1 MKKVWKEPNPPKPVI
16 ETDEYGACSSK
27 SVINSMMLPNETP
40 SRSSTTEMDDAA
52 IAQLMQAEFDRE
64 FDEEL
69 KKIEQSRNKS
79 KIVKFVGVLCMNFNF
94 VIL

>member
-1 MKKVWKEPNPPKPVI
+1 MKEVWKDPNPPVAVL

-27 SVINSMMLPNETP
+27 SIIHSVMLPNETS
-40 SRSSTTEMDDAA
+40 SRSSTAEIDDRA

-69 KKIEQSRNKS
+69 KKIEHSRNKS
-79 KIVKFVGVLCMNFNF
+79 NIVKL
-94 VIL
+94 I